1 MSGGHCTQ
9 RGWSTGLEAEDTRAR
24 PRADI
29 CVAAGGSA
37 GLRLEPARS
46 LSSTAQ
52 RAAGGRGRAG
62 AGGGSRPGSRGPT
75 WGAAHALGQ
84 QREGLGAGKARVPC
98 PCPLPGPWCGG
109 FRSRTRASPGLHLWP
124 VASSDLRSFPGPT
137 AEPSP
142 PEQGPR
148 TSLQCWVSP
157 RGLSRARRNRAV
169 VGGTRTGLL
178 QERPGRGQGRGPALG
193 GGSLGCGPGLQPH
206 RWQPPWLVSETPC
219 WGWGAQG
226 YSSVPSPPDVPWL
239 FKDKGWPPT
248 LLSVAIRK
256 TKPRLQLALSHPTGS
271 TRGTLPVSP
280 SPCPEGLRQ
289 RPRLVGSRWPVARL
303 SWLAVPH
310 GRCRVPGGCA
320 WLWRLLQSGP
330 LGPPGGGRL
339 RPQGLVCTGTGG
351 LWVSR
356 AGDVA
361 KHDVEAFGGSPC
373 VSLQL
378 ATPWP
383 ARLAPA
389 RRAELSC
396 GQPAS
401 TVDAQVT

>member
-1 MSGGHCTQ
+1 MRVPTVTEATVRYRRTLPTPRTAGTAWVSGGHCTQ
-9 RGWSTGLEAEDTRAR
+9 RGWSTGLGAEDTRAR

-62 AGGGSRPGSRGPT
+62 AGGGGRPGSRGPM

-206 RWQPPWLVSETPC
+206 RWQPPWLISETPC
-219 WGWGAQG
+219 RGWGLR
-226 YSSVPSPPDVPWL
+226 V
-239 FKDKGWPPT
+239 T
-248 LLSVAIRK
+248 LLSQAPQTCHGFSRTRAGPLRSSVLPLGKQSPAFSWPLV
-256 TKPRLQLALSHPTGS
+256 TLQGP
-271 TRGTLPVSP
+271 
-280 SPCPEGLRQ
+280 PEGPCLSPPHPVQ
-289 RPRLVGSRWPVARL
+289 RG
-303 SWLAVPH
+303 
-310 GRCRVPGGCA
+310 
-320 WLWRLLQSGP
+320 
-330 LGPPGGGRL
+330 
-339 RPQGLVCTGTGG
+339 
-351 LWVSR
+351 
-356 AGDVA
+356 
-361 KHDVEAFGGSPC
+361 
-373 VSLQL
+373 
-378 ATPWP
+378 
-383 ARLAPA
+383 
-389 RRAELSC
+389 
-396 GQPAS
+396 
-401 TVDAQVT
+401 